1 MYITGRACIEHN
13 AYEGTAF
20 EELVPL
26 PNRTH
31 RVDGVFEVGILIA
44 TEKVLNPGV
53 VAIVLIG
60 TPIVGIGK
68 TTNFIL

>member
-1 MYITGRACIEHN
+1 MYMTGKACEEHN

-31 RVDGVFEVGILIA
+31 RVDGVFEVGVLIA
-44 TEKVLNPGV
+44 TEK
-53 VAIVLIG
+53 
-60 TPIVGIGK
+60 
-68 TTNFIL
+68 